1 MRGLSHR
8 LEVLTR
14 DEVNAIVES
23 AFVVLEK
30 TGFRFKHPLV
40 LKMFEEHGCDV
51 DYKTEIVKLPSS
63 FVKER
68 VRATPKEYGV
78 QSASTD
84 YTIRINDG
92 SLKGGMCYE
101 ILFVD
106 YEKMTRRYGM
116 KDDCIRAITLGN
128 RLENISHVTPFV
140 VPSDVQQEI
149 CDAEAYKLLL
159 QYSEKP
165 GGVYISSI
173 QSARTIIEMAI
184 AVCGGEEELRKRR
197 CIGYGAE
204 PTTPLQLSNHAIN
217 IILEFS
223 KFDLPISA
231 SGSMVMPGS
240 TGPATLA
247 GSLVLITAET
257 LAAISMINIINP
269 REPASFGT
277 AIHVMDPFT
286 ALCTFGAPEQG
297 LAGAAAIQIARHFG
311 LSAGCNVG
319 LADSNVPDFQAGFE
333 KALGASIALAAGAE
347 GIGAQGI
354 VGADQG
360 CSYEQLVI
368 DNEWLGMISRTFRG
382 IDVTPETLALDI
394 IQSVGVGGNF
404 LRERH
409 TIRHLRKEVWLPDL
423 FRRQRWDRWLSEGG
437 KDSMMR
443 AKEKVRQILRENYP
457 PKPVLDPDIVNQLD
471 MILDV
476 ARKKSSTSTI
486 GNVGSARIPF
496 A

>member
-8 LEVLTR
+8 LEVLSR

-30 TGFRFKHPLV
+30 TGFRFKHPTI
-40 LKMFEEHGCDV
+40 LKMFDEHGCDV
-51 DYKTEIVKLPSS
+51 DFQSEIVKLPSS

-68 VRATPKEYGV
+68 VRATPKDYSV

-101 ILFVD
+101 ILLVD
-106 YEKMTRRYGM
+106 YENMARRYGV
-116 KDDCIRAITLGN
+116 KDDCIRAIALGN
-128 RLENISHVTPFV
+128 RLKNISHVMPFV

-184 AVCGGEEELRKRR
+184 AVCGCEEELKRR
-197 CIGYGAE
+197 RCVGYGAE
-204 PTTPLQLSNHAIN
+204 PTSPLQLSNHAIN
-217 IILEFS
+217 IILELS
-223 KFDLPISA
+223 KYDLPVSA

-257 LAAISMINIINP
+257 LAAICMVNIINP

-297 LAGAAAIQIARHFG
+297 LAGAASIQIARHFG

-319 LADSNVPDFQAGFE
+319 LADSNTPDFQAGFE

-360 CSYEQLVI
+360 CSYEQLVL
-368 DNEWLGMISRTFRG
+368 DNEWLGMISRPFRG
-382 IDVTPETLALDI
+382 IEVTPEALAVDV
-394 IQSVGVGGNF
+394 IQGVGVGGNF
-404 LRERH
+404 LRDRH
-409 TIRHLRKEVWLPDL
+409 TSKHLRKEIWLPSL
-423 FRRQRWDRWLSEGG
+423 FGRQRWDQWASEGA

-443 AKEKVRQILRENYP
+443 AKDEVRQILRDNYP
-457 PKPVLDPDIVNQLD
+457 PKPVLGPDIVRQLD
-471 MILDV
+471 RILDV
-476 ARKKSSTSTI
+476 ARRRSSPSTI
-486 GNVGSARIPF
+486 GMAG
-496 A
+496 